1 MMKPTPAKQERLSL
15 GLYIHVPFCRQK
27 CAYCD
32 FYSLPGA
39 EARMDDY
46 VRAVAAQ
53 LKEVAPRAALHT
65 VDTVYFGGGTPS
77 YLGIKRL
84 KTLLAAVD
92 KHYALARDAEI
103 TLEANPDS
111 AMDWKELRALRR
123 AGFNRISL
131 GMQSAVD
138 EELRAVGRIHTFSQV
153 EAASSGGEA
162 RRLLLAGDWD
172 LLLIAAPLPD
182 EFGHDLAT
190 DAAEQGLPVLLSVKA
205 ELWEEASAR
214 VGPAGVVALGRPFS
228 RAVFAQAVGMLRAAQ
243 AQVGKL
249 REENKKLRQKLEELR
264 AVSRAKCL
272 LVEYLHLDE
281 ESAHKYIERAAMEER
296 KTRRAVA
303 EEIIAEYG

>member
-1 MMKPTPAKQERLSL
+1 MRTPGPEGGRALLALGGEKYRPQWERL
-15 GLYIHVPFCRQK
+15 
-27 CAYCD
+27 
-32 FYSLPGA
+32 
-39 EARMDDY
+39 
-46 VRAVAAQ
+46 
-53 LKEVAPRAALHT
+53 
-65 VDTVYFGGGTPS
+65 
-77 YLGIKRL
+77 
-84 KTLLAAVD
+84 
-92 KHYALARDAEI
+92 
-103 TLEANPDS
+103 
-111 AMDWKELRALRR
+111 LRED
-123 AGFNRISL
+123 G
-131 GMQSAVD
+131 
-138 EELRAVGRIHTFSQV
+138 FSQV

>member
-1 MMKPTPAKQERLSL
+1 MRTPGPEGGRALLALGGEKYRPQWERL
-15 GLYIHVPFCRQK
+15 
-27 CAYCD
+27 
-32 FYSLPGA
+32 
-39 EARMDDY
+39 
-46 VRAVAAQ
+46 
-53 LKEVAPRAALHT
+53 LKES
-65 VDTVYFGGGTPS
+65 G
-77 YLGIKRL
+77 
-84 KTLLAAVD
+84 
-92 KHYALARDAEI
+92 
-103 TLEANPDS
+103 
-111 AMDWKELRALRR
+111 
-123 AGFNRISL
+123 
-131 GMQSAVD
+131 
-138 EELRAVGRIHTFSQV
+138 FSQV
-153 EAASSGGEA
+153 EAASNGGEA

-214 VGPAGVVALGRPFS
+214 VGPAGVVVLGRPFS
-228 RAVFAQAVGMLRAAQ
+228 RAVFSQAVGMLRAAQ

-272 LVEYLHLDE
+272 LVEYLRLDE

>member
-1 MMKPTPAKQERLSL
+1 MRTPGPEGGRALLALGGEKYRPQWERL
-15 GLYIHVPFCRQK
+15 
-27 CAYCD
+27 
-32 FYSLPGA
+32 
-39 EARMDDY
+39 
-46 VRAVAAQ
+46 
-53 LKEVAPRAALHT
+53 
-65 VDTVYFGGGTPS
+65 
-77 YLGIKRL
+77 
-84 KTLLAAVD
+84 
-92 KHYALARDAEI
+92 
-103 TLEANPDS
+103 
-111 AMDWKELRALRR
+111 LREN
-123 AGFNRISL
+123 G
-131 GMQSAVD
+131 
-138 EELRAVGRIHTFSQV
+138 FSQV

-281 ESAHKYIERAAMEER
+281 EGAHKYIERAAMEER

-303 EEIIAEYG
+303 EEILREYG

>member
-1 MMKPTPAKQERLSL
+1 MRTPGPEGGRALLALGGEKYRPQWERL
-15 GLYIHVPFCRQK
+15 
-27 CAYCD
+27 
-32 FYSLPGA
+32 
-39 EARMDDY
+39 
-46 VRAVAAQ
+46 
-53 LKEVAPRAALHT
+53 
-65 VDTVYFGGGTPS
+65 
-77 YLGIKRL
+77 
-84 KTLLAAVD
+84 
-92 KHYALARDAEI
+92 
-103 TLEANPDS
+103 
-111 AMDWKELRALRR
+111 LREN
-123 AGFNRISL
+123 G
-131 GMQSAVD
+131 
-138 EELRAVGRIHTFSQV
+138 FSQV

-214 VGPAGVVALGRPFS
+214 VGPAGVVALGQPFS

-281 ESAHKYIERAAMEER
+281 EGAHKYIERAAMEER

>member
-1 MMKPTPAKQERLSL
+1 MRTPGPEGGRALLVLGGEKYRPQWERL
-15 GLYIHVPFCRQK
+15 
-27 CAYCD
+27 
-32 FYSLPGA
+32 
-39 EARMDDY
+39 
-46 VRAVAAQ
+46 
-53 LKEVAPRAALHT
+53 
-65 VDTVYFGGGTPS
+65 
-77 YLGIKRL
+77 
-84 KTLLAAVD
+84 
-92 KHYALARDAEI
+92 
-103 TLEANPDS
+103 
-111 AMDWKELRALRR
+111 LRES
-123 AGFNRISL
+123 G
-131 GMQSAVD
+131 
-138 EELRAVGRIHTFSQV
+138 FSQV

-190 DAAEQGLPVLLSVKA
+190 VAAEQGLPVLLSVKA

>member
-1 MMKPTPAKQERLSL
+1 MDKSVLYKLSYGLYAIGAQGGACIVNTVFQITSTPAVIALSMN
-15 GLYIHVPFCRQK
+15 K
-27 CAYCD
+27 DNA
-32 FYSLPGA
+32 
-39 EARMDDY
+39 
-46 VRAVAAQ
+46 
-53 LKEVAPRAALHT
+53 T
-65 VDTVYFGGGTPS
+65 
-77 YLGIKRL
+77 
-84 KTLLAAVD
+84 
-92 KHYALARDAEI
+92 
-103 TLEANPDS
+103 
-111 AMDWKELRALRR
+111 
-123 AGFNRISL
+123 
-131 GMQSAVD
+131 
-138 EELRAVGRIHTFSQV
+138 
-153 EAASSGGEA
+153 
-162 RRLLLAGDWD
+162 
-172 LLLIAAPLPD
+172 
-182 EFGHDLAT
+182 HDLIKNQGHFSVSILNEDVPPEIIRVLGFTSSRDT
-190 DAAEQGLPVLLSVKA
+190 DKFSGLPWKYEQGLPVLLSVKA

>member
-1 MMKPTPAKQERLSL
+1 MRTPGPEGGRALLALGGEKYRPQWER
-15 GLYIHVPFCRQK
+15 V
-27 CAYCD
+27 
-32 FYSLPGA
+32 
-39 EARMDDY
+39 
-46 VRAVAAQ
+46 
-53 LKEVAPRAALHT
+53 LKES
-65 VDTVYFGGGTPS
+65 G
-77 YLGIKRL
+77 
-84 KTLLAAVD
+84 
-92 KHYALARDAEI
+92 
-103 TLEANPDS
+103 
-111 AMDWKELRALRR
+111 
-123 AGFNRISL
+123 
-131 GMQSAVD
+131 
-138 EELRAVGRIHTFSQV
+138 FSQV

>member
-1 MMKPTPAKQERLSL
+1 MRTPGPEGGRVLLALGGEKYRPQWERL
-15 GLYIHVPFCRQK
+15 
-27 CAYCD
+27 
-32 FYSLPGA
+32 
-39 EARMDDY
+39 
-46 VRAVAAQ
+46 
-53 LKEVAPRAALHT
+53 LKEN
-65 VDTVYFGGGTPS
+65 G
-77 YLGIKRL
+77 
-84 KTLLAAVD
+84 
-92 KHYALARDAEI
+92 
-103 TLEANPDS
+103 
-111 AMDWKELRALRR
+111 
-123 AGFNRISL
+123 
-131 GMQSAVD
+131 
-138 EELRAVGRIHTFSQV
+138 FSQV

>member
-1 MMKPTPAKQERLSL
+1 MRTPGPEGGRALLALGGEKYRPQWERL
-15 GLYIHVPFCRQK
+15 
-27 CAYCD
+27 
-32 FYSLPGA
+32 
-39 EARMDDY
+39 
-46 VRAVAAQ
+46 
-53 LKEVAPRAALHT
+53 
-65 VDTVYFGGGTPS
+65 
-77 YLGIKRL
+77 
-84 KTLLAAVD
+84 
-92 KHYALARDAEI
+92 
-103 TLEANPDS
+103 
-111 AMDWKELRALRR
+111 LREN
-123 AGFNRISL
+123 G
-131 GMQSAVD
+131 
-138 EELRAVGRIHTFSQV
+138 FSQV

-281 ESAHKYIERAAMEER
+281 EGAHKYIERAAMEER

-303 EEIIAEYG
+303 EEIIAEFG

>member
-1 MMKPTPAKQERLSL
+1 MRTPGPEGGRALLALGGEKYRPQWERL
-15 GLYIHVPFCRQK
+15 
-27 CAYCD
+27 
-32 FYSLPGA
+32 
-39 EARMDDY
+39 
-46 VRAVAAQ
+46 
-53 LKEVAPRAALHT
+53 
-65 VDTVYFGGGTPS
+65 
-77 YLGIKRL
+77 
-84 KTLLAAVD
+84 
-92 KHYALARDAEI
+92 
-103 TLEANPDS
+103 
-111 AMDWKELRALRR
+111 LRES
-123 AGFNRISL
+123 G
-131 GMQSAVD
+131 
-138 EELRAVGRIHTFSQV
+138 FSQV

>member
-1 MMKPTPAKQERLSL
+1 MRTPGPEGGRALLVLGGEKYRPQWERL
-15 GLYIHVPFCRQK
+15 
-27 CAYCD
+27 
-32 FYSLPGA
+32 
-39 EARMDDY
+39 
-46 VRAVAAQ
+46 
-53 LKEVAPRAALHT
+53 
-65 VDTVYFGGGTPS
+65 
-77 YLGIKRL
+77 
-84 KTLLAAVD
+84 
-92 KHYALARDAEI
+92 
-103 TLEANPDS
+103 
-111 AMDWKELRALRR
+111 LRES
-123 AGFNRISL
+123 G
-131 GMQSAVD
+131 
-138 EELRAVGRIHTFSQV
+138 FSQV

>member
-1 MMKPTPAKQERLSL
+1 MRTPGPEGGRALLALGGEKYRPQWERL
-15 GLYIHVPFCRQK
+15 
-27 CAYCD
+27 
-32 FYSLPGA
+32 
-39 EARMDDY
+39 
-46 VRAVAAQ
+46 
-53 LKEVAPRAALHT
+53 LKES
-65 VDTVYFGGGTPS
+65 G
-77 YLGIKRL
+77 
-84 KTLLAAVD
+84 
-92 KHYALARDAEI
+92 
-103 TLEANPDS
+103 
-111 AMDWKELRALRR
+111 
-123 AGFNRISL
+123 
-131 GMQSAVD
+131 
-138 EELRAVGRIHTFSQV
+138 FSQV
-153 EAASSGGEA
+153 ETASNGGEA

>member
-1 MMKPTPAKQERLSL
+1 MRTPGPEGGRALLVLGGEKYRPQWERL
-15 GLYIHVPFCRQK
+15 
-27 CAYCD
+27 
-32 FYSLPGA
+32 
-39 EARMDDY
+39 
-46 VRAVAAQ
+46 
-53 LKEVAPRAALHT
+53 LKES
-65 VDTVYFGGGTPS
+65 G
-77 YLGIKRL
+77 
-84 KTLLAAVD
+84 
-92 KHYALARDAEI
+92 
-103 TLEANPDS
+103 
-111 AMDWKELRALRR
+111 
-123 AGFNRISL
+123 
-131 GMQSAVD
+131 
-138 EELRAVGRIHTFSQV
+138 FSQV

-281 ESAHKYIERAAMEER
+281 EGAHKYIERAAMEER

>member
-1 MMKPTPAKQERLSL
+1 MRTPGPEGGRALLVLGGEKYRPQWERL
-15 GLYIHVPFCRQK
+15 
-27 CAYCD
+27 
-32 FYSLPGA
+32 
-39 EARMDDY
+39 
-46 VRAVAAQ
+46 
-53 LKEVAPRAALHT
+53 
-65 VDTVYFGGGTPS
+65 
-77 YLGIKRL
+77 
-84 KTLLAAVD
+84 
-92 KHYALARDAEI
+92 
-103 TLEANPDS
+103 
-111 AMDWKELRALRR
+111 LREN
-123 AGFNRISL
+123 G
-131 GMQSAVD
+131 
-138 EELRAVGRIHTFSQV
+138 FSQV

-228 RAVFAQAVGMLRAAQ
+228 RAVFAQAVGMLRAAR

-281 ESAHKYIERAAMEER
+281 EGAHKYIERAAMEER

>member
-1 MMKPTPAKQERLSL
+1 MRTPGPEGGRALLALGGEKYRLQWERL
-15 GLYIHVPFCRQK
+15 
-27 CAYCD
+27 
-32 FYSLPGA
+32 
-39 EARMDDY
+39 
-46 VRAVAAQ
+46 
-53 LKEVAPRAALHT
+53 LKES
-65 VDTVYFGGGTPS
+65 G
-77 YLGIKRL
+77 
-84 KTLLAAVD
+84 
-92 KHYALARDAEI
+92 
-103 TLEANPDS
+103 
-111 AMDWKELRALRR
+111 
-123 AGFNRISL
+123 
-131 GMQSAVD
+131 
-138 EELRAVGRIHTFSQV
+138 FSQV

-281 ESAHKYIERAAMEER
+281 EGAHKYIERAAMEER

>member
-1 MMKPTPAKQERLSL
+1 MRTPGPEGGRALLALGGEKYRPQWER
-15 GLYIHVPFCRQK
+15 V
-27 CAYCD
+27 
-32 FYSLPGA
+32 
-39 EARMDDY
+39 
-46 VRAVAAQ
+46 
-53 LKEVAPRAALHT
+53 LKEN
-65 VDTVYFGGGTPS
+65 G
-77 YLGIKRL
+77 
-84 KTLLAAVD
+84 
-92 KHYALARDAEI
+92 
-103 TLEANPDS
+103 
-111 AMDWKELRALRR
+111 
-123 AGFNRISL
+123 
-131 GMQSAVD
+131 
-138 EELRAVGRIHTFSQV
+138 FSQV
-153 EAASSGGEA
+153 ETASNGGEA

-214 VGPAGVVALGRPFS
+214 LGPAGVVALGRPFS

-272 LVEYLHLDE
+272 LVEYLRLDE

>member
-1 MMKPTPAKQERLSL
+1 MRTPGPEGGRALLVLGGEKYRPQWERL
-15 GLYIHVPFCRQK
+15 
-27 CAYCD
+27 
-32 FYSLPGA
+32 
-39 EARMDDY
+39 
-46 VRAVAAQ
+46 
-53 LKEVAPRAALHT
+53 
-65 VDTVYFGGGTPS
+65 
-77 YLGIKRL
+77 
-84 KTLLAAVD
+84 
-92 KHYALARDAEI
+92 
-103 TLEANPDS
+103 
-111 AMDWKELRALRR
+111 LRES
-123 AGFNRISL
+123 G
-131 GMQSAVD
+131 
-138 EELRAVGRIHTFSQV
+138 FSQV

-214 VGPAGVVALGRPFS
+214 VGPAGVVALGQPFS

-281 ESAHKYIERAAMEER
+281 EGAHKYIERAAMEER

>member
-1 MMKPTPAKQERLSL
+1 MRTPGPEGGRALLALGGEKYRPQWERL
-15 GLYIHVPFCRQK
+15 
-27 CAYCD
+27 
-32 FYSLPGA
+32 
-39 EARMDDY
+39 
-46 VRAVAAQ
+46 
-53 LKEVAPRAALHT
+53 
-65 VDTVYFGGGTPS
+65 
-77 YLGIKRL
+77 
-84 KTLLAAVD
+84 
-92 KHYALARDAEI
+92 
-103 TLEANPDS
+103 
-111 AMDWKELRALRR
+111 LRES
-123 AGFNRISL
+123 G
-131 GMQSAVD
+131 
-138 EELRAVGRIHTFSQV
+138 FSQV

-205 ELWEEASAR
+205 ELWEVASAR

-228 RAVFAQAVGMLRAAQ
+228 RAVFSQAVGMLRAAQ

-281 ESAHKYIERAAMEER
+281 EGAHKYIERAAMEER

>member
-1 MMKPTPAKQERLSL
+1 MRTPGPEGGRALLALGGEKYRPQWERL
-15 GLYIHVPFCRQK
+15 
-27 CAYCD
+27 
-32 FYSLPGA
+32 
-39 EARMDDY
+39 
-46 VRAVAAQ
+46 
-53 LKEVAPRAALHT
+53 
-65 VDTVYFGGGTPS
+65 
-77 YLGIKRL
+77 
-84 KTLLAAVD
+84 
-92 KHYALARDAEI
+92 
-103 TLEANPDS
+103 
-111 AMDWKELRALRR
+111 LREN
-123 AGFNRISL
+123 G
-131 GMQSAVD
+131 
-138 EELRAVGRIHTFSQV
+138 FSQV

-214 VGPAGVVALGRPFS
+214 VGHAGVVALGRPFS

-281 ESAHKYIERAAMEER
+281 EGAHKYIERAAMEER

>member
-1 MMKPTPAKQERLSL
+1 MRTPGPEGGRALLALGGEKYRPQWERL
-15 GLYIHVPFCRQK
+15 
-27 CAYCD
+27 
-32 FYSLPGA
+32 
-39 EARMDDY
+39 
-46 VRAVAAQ
+46 
-53 LKEVAPRAALHT
+53 
-65 VDTVYFGGGTPS
+65 
-77 YLGIKRL
+77 
-84 KTLLAAVD
+84 
-92 KHYALARDAEI
+92 
-103 TLEANPDS
+103 
-111 AMDWKELRALRR
+111 LREN
-123 AGFNRISL
+123 G
-131 GMQSAVD
+131 
-138 EELRAVGRIHTFSQV
+138 FSQV

-190 DAAEQGLPVLLSVKA
+190 DAAEQGVPVLLSVKA

-214 VGPAGVVALGRPFS
+214 VGPAGVVALGRPLS

>member
-1 MMKPTPAKQERLSL
+1 MRTPGPEGGRALLALGGEKYRPQWERL
-15 GLYIHVPFCRQK
+15 
-27 CAYCD
+27 
-32 FYSLPGA
+32 
-39 EARMDDY
+39 
-46 VRAVAAQ
+46 
-53 LKEVAPRAALHT
+53 LKES
-65 VDTVYFGGGTPS
+65 G
-77 YLGIKRL
+77 
-84 KTLLAAVD
+84 
-92 KHYALARDAEI
+92 
-103 TLEANPDS
+103 
-111 AMDWKELRALRR
+111 
-123 AGFNRISL
+123 
-131 GMQSAVD
+131 
-138 EELRAVGRIHTFSQV
+138 FSQV
-153 EAASSGGEA
+153 EAASNGGEA

-281 ESAHKYIERAAMEER
+281 EGAHKYIERAAMEER

>member
-1 MMKPTPAKQERLSL
+1 MRTPGPEGGRALLVLGGEKYRPQWERL
-15 GLYIHVPFCRQK
+15 
-27 CAYCD
+27 
-32 FYSLPGA
+32 
-39 EARMDDY
+39 
-46 VRAVAAQ
+46 
-53 LKEVAPRAALHT
+53 
-65 VDTVYFGGGTPS
+65 
-77 YLGIKRL
+77 
-84 KTLLAAVD
+84 
-92 KHYALARDAEI
+92 
-103 TLEANPDS
+103 
-111 AMDWKELRALRR
+111 LREN
-123 AGFNRISL
+123 G
-131 GMQSAVD
+131 
-138 EELRAVGRIHTFSQV
+138 FSQV

>member
-1 MMKPTPAKQERLSL
+1 MRTPGPEGGRALLALGGEKYRPQWERL
-15 GLYIHVPFCRQK
+15 
-27 CAYCD
+27 
-32 FYSLPGA
+32 
-39 EARMDDY
+39 
-46 VRAVAAQ
+46 
-53 LKEVAPRAALHT
+53 
-65 VDTVYFGGGTPS
+65 
-77 YLGIKRL
+77 
-84 KTLLAAVD
+84 
-92 KHYALARDAEI
+92 
-103 TLEANPDS
+103 
-111 AMDWKELRALRR
+111 LREN
-123 AGFNRISL
+123 G
-131 GMQSAVD
+131 
-138 EELRAVGRIHTFSQV
+138 FSQV

-205 ELWEEASAR
+205 ELWEEVSAR

>member
-1 MMKPTPAKQERLSL
+1 MRTPGPEGGRALLALGGEKYRPQWERL
-15 GLYIHVPFCRQK
+15 
-27 CAYCD
+27 
-32 FYSLPGA
+32 
-39 EARMDDY
+39 
-46 VRAVAAQ
+46 
-53 LKEVAPRAALHT
+53 LKES
-65 VDTVYFGGGTPS
+65 G
-77 YLGIKRL
+77 
-84 KTLLAAVD
+84 
-92 KHYALARDAEI
+92 
-103 TLEANPDS
+103 
-111 AMDWKELRALRR
+111 
-123 AGFNRISL
+123 
-131 GMQSAVD
+131 
-138 EELRAVGRIHTFSQV
+138 FSQV

>member
-1 MMKPTPAKQERLSL
+1 MGGEKYRPQWERL
-15 GLYIHVPFCRQK
+15 
-27 CAYCD
+27 
-32 FYSLPGA
+32 
-39 EARMDDY
+39 
-46 VRAVAAQ
+46 
-53 LKEVAPRAALHT
+53 
-65 VDTVYFGGGTPS
+65 
-77 YLGIKRL
+77 
-84 KTLLAAVD
+84 
-92 KHYALARDAEI
+92 
-103 TLEANPDS
+103 
-111 AMDWKELRALRR
+111 LREN
-123 AGFNRISL
+123 G
-131 GMQSAVD
+131 
-138 EELRAVGRIHTFSQV
+138 FSQV

-281 ESAHKYIERAAMEER
+281 EGAHKYIERAAMEER

>member
-1 MMKPTPAKQERLSL
+1 MRTPGPEGGRALLALGGEKYRPQWER
-15 GLYIHVPFCRQK
+15 V
-27 CAYCD
+27 
-32 FYSLPGA
+32 
-39 EARMDDY
+39 
-46 VRAVAAQ
+46 
-53 LKEVAPRAALHT
+53 LKEN
-65 VDTVYFGGGTPS
+65 G
-77 YLGIKRL
+77 
-84 KTLLAAVD
+84 
-92 KHYALARDAEI
+92 
-103 TLEANPDS
+103 
-111 AMDWKELRALRR
+111 
-123 AGFNRISL
+123 
-131 GMQSAVD
+131 
-138 EELRAVGRIHTFSQV
+138 FSQV
-153 EAASSGGEA
+153 ETASNGGEA

-228 RAVFAQAVGMLRAAQ
+228 RAAFAQAVGMLRAAQ

-272 LVEYLHLDE
+272 LVEYLRLDE

>member
-1 MMKPTPAKQERLSL
+1 MRTPGPEGGRALLALGGEKYRPQWERL
-15 GLYIHVPFCRQK
+15 
-27 CAYCD
+27 
-32 FYSLPGA
+32 
-39 EARMDDY
+39 
-46 VRAVAAQ
+46 
-53 LKEVAPRAALHT
+53 
-65 VDTVYFGGGTPS
+65 
-77 YLGIKRL
+77 
-84 KTLLAAVD
+84 
-92 KHYALARDAEI
+92 
-103 TLEANPDS
+103 
-111 AMDWKELRALRR
+111 LREN
-123 AGFNRISL
+123 G
-131 GMQSAVD
+131 
-138 EELRAVGRIHTFSQV
+138 FSQV

-281 ESAHKYIERAAMEER
+281 GSAHKYIERAAMEER

>member
-1 MMKPTPAKQERLSL
+1 MRTPGPEGGRALLVLGGEKYRPQWERL
-15 GLYIHVPFCRQK
+15 
-27 CAYCD
+27 
-32 FYSLPGA
+32 
-39 EARMDDY
+39 
-46 VRAVAAQ
+46 
-53 LKEVAPRAALHT
+53 
-65 VDTVYFGGGTPS
+65 
-77 YLGIKRL
+77 
-84 KTLLAAVD
+84 
-92 KHYALARDAEI
+92 
-103 TLEANPDS
+103 
-111 AMDWKELRALRR
+111 LREN
-123 AGFNRISL
+123 G
-131 GMQSAVD
+131 
-138 EELRAVGRIHTFSQV
+138 FSQV

-281 ESAHKYIERAAMEER
+281 EGAHKYIERAAMEER

>member
-1 MMKPTPAKQERLSL
+1 MRTPGPEGGRALLALGGEKYRPQWER
-15 GLYIHVPFCRQK
+15 V
-27 CAYCD
+27 
-32 FYSLPGA
+32 
-39 EARMDDY
+39 
-46 VRAVAAQ
+46 
-53 LKEVAPRAALHT
+53 LKEN
-65 VDTVYFGGGTPS
+65 G
-77 YLGIKRL
+77 
-84 KTLLAAVD
+84 
-92 KHYALARDAEI
+92 
-103 TLEANPDS
+103 
-111 AMDWKELRALRR
+111 
-123 AGFNRISL
+123 
-131 GMQSAVD
+131 
-138 EELRAVGRIHTFSQV
+138 FSQV

-162 RRLLLAGDWD
+162 RRLLIAGDWD

-272 LVEYLHLDE
+272 LVEYLRLDE

>member
-1 MMKPTPAKQERLSL
+1 MRTPGPEGGRALLALGGEKYRPQWERL
-15 GLYIHVPFCRQK
+15 
-27 CAYCD
+27 
-32 FYSLPGA
+32 
-39 EARMDDY
+39 
-46 VRAVAAQ
+46 
-53 LKEVAPRAALHT
+53 LKEN
-65 VDTVYFGGGTPS
+65 G
-77 YLGIKRL
+77 
-84 KTLLAAVD
+84 
-92 KHYALARDAEI
+92 
-103 TLEANPDS
+103 
-111 AMDWKELRALRR
+111 
-123 AGFNRISL
+123 
-131 GMQSAVD
+131 
-138 EELRAVGRIHTFSQV
+138 FSQV

-281 ESAHKYIERAAMEER
+281 EGAHKYIERAAMEER

>member
-1 MMKPTPAKQERLSL
+1 MRTPGPEGGRALLALGGEKYRPQWERL
-15 GLYIHVPFCRQK
+15 
-27 CAYCD
+27 
-32 FYSLPGA
+32 
-39 EARMDDY
+39 
-46 VRAVAAQ
+46 
-53 LKEVAPRAALHT
+53 LKES
-65 VDTVYFGGGTPS
+65 G
-77 YLGIKRL
+77 
-84 KTLLAAVD
+84 
-92 KHYALARDAEI
+92 
-103 TLEANPDS
+103 
-111 AMDWKELRALRR
+111 
-123 AGFNRISL
+123 
-131 GMQSAVD
+131 
-138 EELRAVGRIHTFSQV
+138 FSQV
-153 EAASSGGEA
+153 EAASNGGEA

>member
-1 MMKPTPAKQERLSL
+1 MRTPGLEGGRALLALGGEKYRPQWERL
-15 GLYIHVPFCRQK
+15 
-27 CAYCD
+27 
-32 FYSLPGA
+32 
-39 EARMDDY
+39 
-46 VRAVAAQ
+46 
-53 LKEVAPRAALHT
+53 
-65 VDTVYFGGGTPS
+65 
-77 YLGIKRL
+77 
-84 KTLLAAVD
+84 
-92 KHYALARDAEI
+92 
-103 TLEANPDS
+103 
-111 AMDWKELRALRR
+111 LREN
-123 AGFNRISL
+123 G
-131 GMQSAVD
+131 
-138 EELRAVGRIHTFSQV
+138 FSQV

-272 LVEYLHLDE
+272 LVEYLRLDE

>member
-1 MMKPTPAKQERLSL
+1 MRTPGPEGGRALLALGGEKYRPQWERL
-15 GLYIHVPFCRQK
+15 
-27 CAYCD
+27 
-32 FYSLPGA
+32 
-39 EARMDDY
+39 
-46 VRAVAAQ
+46 
-53 LKEVAPRAALHT
+53 
-65 VDTVYFGGGTPS
+65 
-77 YLGIKRL
+77 
-84 KTLLAAVD
+84 
-92 KHYALARDAEI
+92 
-103 TLEANPDS
+103 
-111 AMDWKELRALRR
+111 LREN
-123 AGFNRISL
+123 G
-131 GMQSAVD
+131 
-138 EELRAVGRIHTFSQV
+138 FSQV

-214 VGPAGVVALGRPFS
+214 VRPAGVVALGQPFS

-281 ESAHKYIERAAMEER
+281 EGAHKYIERAAMEER

>member
-1 MMKPTPAKQERLSL
+1 MRTPGPEGGRALLALGGEKYRPQWERL
-15 GLYIHVPFCRQK
+15 
-27 CAYCD
+27 
-32 FYSLPGA
+32 
-39 EARMDDY
+39 
-46 VRAVAAQ
+46 
-53 LKEVAPRAALHT
+53 
-65 VDTVYFGGGTPS
+65 
-77 YLGIKRL
+77 
-84 KTLLAAVD
+84 
-92 KHYALARDAEI
+92 
-103 TLEANPDS
+103 
-111 AMDWKELRALRR
+111 LREN
-123 AGFNRISL
+123 G
-131 GMQSAVD
+131 
-138 EELRAVGRIHTFSQV
+138 FSQV

-182 EFGHDLAT
+182 EFGHDRAT

>member
-1 MMKPTPAKQERLSL
+1 MRTPGPEGGRVLLALGGEKYRPQWERL
-15 GLYIHVPFCRQK
+15 
-27 CAYCD
+27 
-32 FYSLPGA
+32 
-39 EARMDDY
+39 
-46 VRAVAAQ
+46 
-53 LKEVAPRAALHT
+53 LKEN
-65 VDTVYFGGGTPS
+65 G
-77 YLGIKRL
+77 
-84 KTLLAAVD
+84 
-92 KHYALARDAEI
+92 
-103 TLEANPDS
+103 
-111 AMDWKELRALRR
+111 
-123 AGFNRISL
+123 
-131 GMQSAVD
+131 
-138 EELRAVGRIHTFSQV
+138 FSQV

-281 ESAHKYIERAAMEER
+281 EGAHKYIERAAMEER